1 MSETPS
7 SDTTQPGVDELDN
20 DSSSA
25 SDKKDDGK

>member
-7 SDTTQPGVDELDN
+7 SDTQPGVDELDN

-25 SDKKDDGK
+25 SDKKDDGN